1 MGSLCMSVKQ
11 PASNST
17 AILFEDISPVQN
29 KANKVVK
36 SSTELTKLSLSPGS
50 PACTLAREETSSVHK
65 TSSSLWVLNKV
76 PLQETNC

>member
-1 MGSLCMSVKQ
+1 MSVKQ

-50 PACTLAREETSSVHK
+50 PACTPATREETSSVHK